1 MMFLFEGRE
10 KLAKRPSWL
19 DLLRSLIGASLS
31 IALLIMLSHWS
42 GHLWIMAPF
51 GASCVLLYAAAQSPL
66 AQPRNVIFGHLIAA
80 TVCLLML
87 KLFGSNTFSIAFAVG
102 ISICAMQYF
111 RCIHPPAGANP
122 LVILLTANTVH
133 YDWSFL
139 IFPVLS
145 GAICLVLIAY
155 WVNNFKNSN
164 AWPHYALALKES
176 KIKD

>member
-87 KLFGSNTFSIAFAVG
+87 KLS
-102 ISICAMQYF
+102 
-111 RCIHPPAGANP
+111 
-122 LVILLTANTVH
+122 
-133 YDWSFL
+133 
-139 IFPVLS
+139 
-145 GAICLVLIAY
+145 
-155 WVNNFKNSN
+155 
-164 AWPHYALALKES
+164 
-176 KIKD
+176 